1 MSMKSSI
8 DGVVNIKSYDIIQ
21 INYEKR
27 DKSDTK
33 ADWRCYWNNI
43 N

>member
-33 ADWRCYWNNI
+33 AD
-43 N
+43 